1 MTPCDHIEAQS
12 MALASL
18 PAGDPE
24 RAAAEEHATGCTGC
38 ARALRQ
44 GSQLLAMVKAELQ
57 PAPSAM
63 ALHRAERSVLEQMD
77 REAPAAPGRTRLLGA
92 SGAAL
97 AFAALIAAARHLPHD
112 PASWVVAG
120 AAASLAALLAALAPE
135 GLRTA
140 VAAVGSSLAL
150 ALLASSS
157 SGLFAAIGIKC
168 LAFELACA
176 LLPFGLFAVAR
187 GAAPR
192 PASPGAAAALA
203 ASAAFAGQAALHLSC
218 PVHDAL
224 PHLLAFH
231 VAGVALAALL
241 GARVL
246 ARRTA

>member
-1 MTPCDHIEAQS
+1 MTQCDRIEARS

-18 PAGDPE
+18 PPGDPE
-24 RAAAEEHATGCTGC
+24 RAAAEAHTSSCPGC

-44 GSQLLAMVKAELQ
+44 GGQLLALVEAELR
-57 PAPSAM
+57 PAPSAE
-63 ALHRAERSVLEQMD
+63 ALRRAERSVLEEMD
-77 REAPAAPGRTRLLGA
+77 RELPVTPARARLLA
-92 SGAAL
+92 AAGAAL
-97 AFAALIAAARHLPHD
+97 AFSALVAAARHLPQD

-140 VAAVGSSLAL
+140 LAAVGSSLVL
-150 ALLASSS
+150 ALLASSAG
-157 SGLFAAIGIKC
+157 GLFAATGIKC

-187 GAAPR
+187 GVVPR
-192 PASPGAAAALA
+192 PASPGATAALA
-203 ASAAFAGQAALHLSC
+203 AAAALAGQAALHLSC
-218 PVHDAL
+218 PVHGAL
-224 PHLLAFH
+224 PHLFAFH

-246 ARRTA
+246 ARRPA

>member
-1 MTPCDHIEAQS
+1 

-18 PAGDPE
+18 PPHDPE
-24 RAAAEEHATGCTGC
+24 RVAAEEHATNCPGC
-38 ARALRQ
+38 ARSLRQ
-44 GSQLLAMVKAELQ
+44 GSQLLALVKAELQ
-57 PAPSAM
+57 PAPSAE
-63 ALHRAERSVLEQMD
+63 ALRRSERSVLEQMD
-77 REAPAAPGRTRLLGA
+77 REVPATPARTRLLGA
-92 SGAAL
+92 AGAAL
-97 AFAALIAAARHLPHD
+97 AFAALVAAARHLPHD

-140 VAAVGSSLAL
+140 AVAVGSSLAL
-150 ALLASSS
+150 ALLASNSG
-157 SGLFAAIGIKC
+157 GLFAAIGIKC

-176 LLPFGLFAVAR
+176 LLPFGLFAMAR
-187 GAAPR
+187 GAVPK

-203 ASAAFAGQAALHLSC
+203 ASAALAGQAALHLTC

-231 VAGVALAALL
+231 LAGVALAALL

-246 ARRTA
+246 APRTA